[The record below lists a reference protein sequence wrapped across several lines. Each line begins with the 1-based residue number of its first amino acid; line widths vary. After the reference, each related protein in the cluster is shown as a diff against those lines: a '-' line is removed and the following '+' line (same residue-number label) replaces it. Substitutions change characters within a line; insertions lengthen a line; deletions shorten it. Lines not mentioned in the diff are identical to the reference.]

1 MLQALLSGLA
11 TGAIYGLIAMGF
23 SFAFYVTRVIN
34 FAQGQLLMVAIM
46 ITAAGAAAGW
56 PVWISIGLGMVGS
69 CVLGALLY
77 LLAVRPVIRMNRFSF
92 AWLVTTLGAAVVLE
106 NAAALIWGPTSRAF
120 PTLYNGIS
128 IHVGSAV
135 VTLQQIIT
143 IVIALIFMGI
153 FEWLRTRTLYGK
165 IGMAIASD
173 PEMAAAVGVNTTRVA
188 LWSFVVAGLFAGMAG
203 ILVGPITFANPY
215 LGDTYGIYG
224 FVAMMIGGTE
234 KPFAAMIGGLLLGVL
249 GEGANAVI
257 NSQASD
263 WFPFVVLLAIL
274 IISPEG
280 LFGGSGS
287 LRRIL
292 KVKKSNEV
300 LS

>member
-1 MLQALLSGLA
+1 
-11 TGAIYGLIAMGF
+11 
-23 SFAFYVTRVIN
+23 
-34 FAQGQLLMVAIM
+34 
-46 ITAAGAAAGW
+46 
-56 PVWISIGLGMVGS
+56 
-69 CVLGALLY
+69 
-77 LLAVRPVIRMNRFSF
+77 
-92 AWLVTTLGAAVVLE
+92 
-106 NAAALIWGPTSRAF
+106 
-120 PTLYNGIS
+120 
-128 IHVGSAV
+128 
-135 VTLQQIIT
+135 
-143 IVIALIFMGI
+143 
-153 FEWLRTRTLYGK
+153 
-165 IGMAIASD
+165 
-173 PEMAAAVGVNTTRVA
+173 
-188 LWSFVVAGLFAGMAG
+188 MAG

-249 GEGANAVI
+249 GEGANAII